1 MVAPPPAPSVY
12 RTRAYVLRRRVLI
25 GLAGVTLLAIG
36 YGVGRWQDTPAP
48 AAAVLPPATSAA
60 TSAPASPSAATATS
74 QAPKPTVYRTLQ
86 AEAADAL
93 DGIQTQDTEDEGG
106 GQNVGWIAPGDSM
119 RYDDFDFGAVP
130 ATTLEV
136 RVASDG
142 GDGGQMAIHL
152 DSPEQTPVGVLNVT
166 STGGWQNWRT
176 DEVTLTTPVTG
187 VHTVFLTFARN
198 DDGEFVNI
206 NWLLFQH

>member
-1 MVAPPPAPSVY
+1 M
-12 RTRAYVLRRRVLI
+12 RRRVLI
-25 GLAGVTLLAIG
+25 GLAGVTLLAVG
-36 YGVGRWQDTPAP
+36 YGIGRWQDTPAP
-48 AAAVLPPATSAA
+48 AAALPPATSAA
-60 TSAPASPSAATATS
+60 TSAPASSPAAPARS
-74 QAPKPTVYRTLQ
+74 QAPTPTVYRTLQ

-93 DGIQTQDTEDEGG
+93 NGIQTQDTQDKGG

-119 RYDDFDFGAVP
+119 RYDNVDFGAVP
-130 ATTLEV
+130 ATALEV
-136 RVASDG
+136 RLASDG
-142 GDGGQMAIHL
+142 GDGGEMAIRL
-152 DSPEQTPVGVLNVT
+152 DNLERAPVGVLNVT

-198 DDGEFVNI
+198 DGGEFLNI